1 MDKCAQMQPLLPFY
15 VNETLSSGARTAVDM
30 HIRSCKDCFTEVL
43 DLQKL
48 AIMVKVGVEGISLPE
63 AKENEQSGEEL
74 ARVMIGLLFLG
85 ISIGLHYRDGQFPI
99 DTKVSVLGR
108 TINLK

>member
-1 MDKCAQMQPLLPFY
+1 MDKCAQMQHLLPFY
-15 VNETLSSGARTAVDM
+15 VNETLSPGERTKVNM

-48 AIMVKVGVEGISLPE
+48 AIMVKAGVEGISLPE
-63 AKENEQSGEEL
+63 AKENKQSGEEL
-74 ARVMIGLLFLG
+74 ARVMIGSLFLG
-85 ISIGLHYRDGQFPI
+85 ISIGLHYRAGRFPI
-99 DTKVSVLGR
+99 DTNLSILGR

>member
-1 MDKCAQMQPLLPFY
+1 MNKCAQMQHLLSFY
-15 VNETLSSGARTAVDM
+15 VNKTLSPDERTAVDM

-48 AIMVKVGVEGISLPE
+48 AIMVKAGVEGISLPE
-63 AKENEQSGEEL
+63 AEENEQRGEEL
-74 ARVMIGLLFLG
+74 ARVMIGSLFLG
-85 ISIGLHYRDGQFPI
+85 ISIGLHYRGGRFPI
-99 DTKVSVLGR
+99 DTKLSVLGR